1 MAEHPEALHL
11 SNAGRPEDGRP
22 VAVQPE
28 QLGAAGVRVL
38 VAADQQGVLVAGYR
52 RRHAEG
58 DAPDPALLEDAPQ
71 GPEIL
76 VRHLRGGEDAD
87 LRGGEAPQGADD
99 RGDRL
104 LPRGVAHRAVL
115 TRARGHE
122 PRLVVHERK
131 PVAPVVADPPAVDV
145 GVEARLETRHA
156 APLVVVRAPAVHVP
170 PRLSAARAPP
180 AHRRRAVA
188 IPDTHRE
195 AAVAVGQGAHRAD
208 VHHVAGVLVDELL
221 AREEPDLR
229 VVAAVEDPELARPG
243 DLVAEPHAARA
254 EAAAL

>member
-1 MAEHPEALHL
+1 MIRSRRELVDEYVASFFFFQAEDGIRDLTVTGVQTCALPISLHL

-87 LRGGEAPQGADD
+87 LRAGEAPQGADD

-104 LPRGVAHRAVL
+104 LPRGVAHPAGL
-115 TRARGHE
+115 T
-122 PRLVVHERK
+122 
-131 PVAPVVADPPAVDV
+131 
-145 GVEARLETRHA
+145 
-156 APLVVVRAPAVHVP
+156 
-170 PRLSAARAPP
+170 
-180 AHRRRAVA
+180 
-188 IPDTHRE
+188 
-195 AAVAVGQGAHRAD
+195 
-208 VHHVAGVLVDELL
+208 
-221 AREEPDLR
+221 
-229 VVAAVEDPELARPG
+229 
-243 DLVAEPHAARA
+243 
-254 EAAAL
+254 